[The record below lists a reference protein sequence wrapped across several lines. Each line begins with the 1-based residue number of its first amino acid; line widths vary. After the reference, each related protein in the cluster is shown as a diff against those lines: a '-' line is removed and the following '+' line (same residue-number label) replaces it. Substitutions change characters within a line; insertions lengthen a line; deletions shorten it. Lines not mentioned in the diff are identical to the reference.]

1 MTDWQKWETLL
12 KNNQEKSLRELEPV
26 FNKKRAWINNFKI
39 FYNAENKEDLKDKHK
54 QYKFFYK
61 KWKYHL
67 TRLFPVIIKP
77 EEEEAAQF
85 LKNITEQLRT
95 EQEQKEIDKI
105 KFILTDVLLQNKQLI
120 EETNALQEDNL
131 SKAKHINQLI
141 NHKNELEEKLR
152 LCNTTTKV
160 FKILFYSITGISIL
174 LIIIG
179 GIKCLD

>member
-26 FNKKRAWINNFKI
+26 FNKKRAWINKFKI
-39 FYNAENKEDLKDKHK
+39 FSNAENKENLKDKHL

-67 TRLFPVIIKP
+67 TRLFPVVIKP
-77 EEEEAAQF
+77 EEEDPATP
-85 LKNITEQLRT
+85 LKKITEQLRT
-95 EQEQKEIDKI
+95 QEEIDKI

-131 SKAKHINQLI
+131 TKAKNINQLI
-141 NHKNELEEKLR
+141 NHNNELEEKLKF
-152 LCNTTTKV
+152 CSTKAKI
-160 FKILFYSITGISIL
+160 FKILFYSISGISIL
-174 LIIIG
+174 LTIIG